1 MTKRDDACSQN
12 ANTQLGISR
21 RGLLLGTGAAAI
33 FGASLPLPARAASGS
48 IKIGYISPRSG
59 VLSGLLAGEDYMLS
73 KVRAALQPGLTIG
86 GQTYDVE
93 ILDRDSQS
101 NPTRAGELAKS
112 LISQDRAGIILSTFT
127 PEMINPVAN
136 VCEEAGVPGLF
147 NMCPWEAF
155 YFGRGGKPG
164 QPSPFKWT
172 YLFSFGVAQFAQA
185 YVSQWAKIE
194 TNKKVGVLFPNDQDG
209 NGFRASIL
217 PLLKEAGYTTVDAG
231 PYENGAPDFS
241 SQIGLF
247 MKEHCEIFTTTC
259 IPADFPV
266 FWRQAALA
274 GYTKIVKIAQTTKSG
289 MSAQEVAGMGALAHR
304 LTSANAWHRDW
315 PYKSPLTGLGG
326 RDLTDGYEKATG
338 NQWNL
343 QLGVG
348 MALFDA
354 ATEALKT
361 SGAPNDK
368 AAVAKA
374 ISTLKTE
381 TINGKVQFGAG
392 PVPNVALM
400 PIVSVQF
407 VKAKSGPFKLD
418 VVQTEN
424 AGDPDTAIGGE
435 IVPYSS

>member
-1 MTKRDDACSQN
+1 MTNRDRLHCQDAAQSQ
-12 ANTQLGISR
+12 GISR
-21 RGLLLGTGAAAI
+21 RGLLIGVGTAGILGAA
-33 FGASLPLPARAASGS
+33 LPAPAWAASGS

-59 VLSGLLAGEDYMLS
+59 VLSGLLAGEDYVLS
-73 KVRAALQPGLTIG
+73 RVRAALQPGLTIG
-86 GQTYDVE
+86 GRTYDVQ

-101 NPTRAGELAKS
+101 DPKRAEELAKS
-112 LISQDRAGIILSTFT
+112 LISQDGADIVLSTFT
-127 PEMINPVAN
+127 PELINPVAN
-136 VCEEAGVPGLF
+136 VCEASGVPGLF

-185 YVSQWAKIE
+185 YISQWAKLE
-194 TNKKVGVLFPNDQDG
+194 TNKKVGVLYPNDTDG
-209 NGFRASIL
+209 VAFRPAIL
-217 PLLKEAGYTTVDAG
+217 PLLKEAGYTIVDAG
-231 PYENGAPDFS
+231 PYEDGTSDFS
-241 SQIGLF
+241 AQIALF
-247 MKEHCEIFTTTC
+247 MKERCEIFTTIC
-259 IPADFPV
+259 IPPDFPV

-274 GYTKIVKIAQTTKSG
+274 GYTKMVKIAQTTKSG
-289 MSAQEVAGMGALAHR
+289 MSAQEVAGMGALAHK

-343 QLGVG
+343 QLGVSMG
-348 MALFDA
+348 LFDA
-354 ATEALKT
+354 ATEALKA

-368 AAVAKA
+368 VAVVKA

-381 TINGKVQFGAG
+381 TINGKVQFGSG

-424 AGDPDTAIGGE
+424 AGDPNTTAGGE
-435 IVPYSS
+435 IVAYNS